1 MRALAQITIT
11 TLLDGEKGE
20 TGIGIAS
27 TEITYQS
34 STSGTTAP
42 TGEWKTS
49 IPTVAAGNYLWTRTV
64 LTYSDG
70 NSSTSYS
77 VSKVGEKGTTGTG
90 IESVTAEYAK
100 STSKTSAPTTGWS
113 ETTPEWE
120 VGYYIWTRTKIVY
133 NNPTSIEYTT
143 PYCDSSWEAIDDLK
157 IGTVN
162 LIRNAKTMLYKDY
175 SIVLASELSIFTV
188 DGRTLNISS
197 VSTTVQDKTIVF
209 NNNEVKVENNVLIL
223 GKE

>member
-27 TEITYQS
+27 TEVTYQS

-64 LTYSDG
+64 LTYTDG

-77 VSKVGEKGTTGTG
+77 VSKVGETGKTGTG
-90 IESVTAEYAK
+90 ITSVTAEYAK

-113 ETTPEWE
+113 EIAPEWE
-120 VGYYIWTRTKIVY
+120 NGYYIWTRTKIIY

-143 PYCDSSWEAIDDLK
+143 PYCDSSWEAIDDIK

-175 SIVLASELSIFTV
+175 RIILTSGLSIFTV
-188 DGRTLNISS
+188 DGNTLNVSS
-197 VSTTVQDKTIVF
+197 ACTTVENGIITFDK
-209 NNNEVKVENNVLIL
+209 NEARVENGILIL

>member
-11 TLLDGEKGE
+11 TLLDGEKGD
-20 TGIGIAS
+20 TGIGIVS
-27 TEITYQS
+27 TEVKYQS

-42 TGEWKTS
+42 IGEWKTS
-49 IPTVAAGNYLWTRTV
+49 IPTVAAGNYLWTRTI

-77 VSKVGEKGTTGTG
+77 VSKVGEKGSTGTG

-100 STSKTSAPTTGWS
+100 STSKTSAPTTGWA
-113 ETTPEWE
+113 ETAPEWE
-120 VGYYIWTRTKIVY
+120 VGHYIWTRTKIVY

-143 PYCDSSWEAIDDLK
+143 PYCDSSWEAIDDIK

-162 LIRNAKTMLYKDY
+162 LIRNAKTMIYKDY
-175 SIVLASELSIFTV
+175 SIVLASRLSIFAV
-188 DGRTLNISS
+188 DGSTLNISS
-197 VSTTVQDKTIVF
+197 VSTTVQDGIITF
-209 NNNEVKVENNVLIL
+209 SNNEAKVENNVLIL